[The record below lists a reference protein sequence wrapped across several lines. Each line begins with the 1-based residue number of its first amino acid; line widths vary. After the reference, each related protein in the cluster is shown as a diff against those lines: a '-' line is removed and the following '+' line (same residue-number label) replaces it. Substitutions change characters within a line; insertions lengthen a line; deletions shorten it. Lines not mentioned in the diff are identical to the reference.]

1 MDIKE
6 EGMKRRTEIWKVVF
20 VAMFLIFIGSNSVM
34 AVENGG
40 YVNQGFLVTTQWLQD
55 NVNRPDIRILDRQ
68 DIEEKDA
75 YYSKAHIPN
84 SIRMPTSAIKGMKVD
99 IQEMLVLKDLVNFL
113 EENGVSAKDH
123 IILVGRS
130 ERLPATTR
138 VFWALE
144 ILGHGNIS
152 ILDGGIDKWLAEKR
166 PLTTEIRNFPKTTY
180 EIRSLQRER
189 LMTGVELEGYIGLM
203 DRFKLVVVDS
213 RRPDEFAGK
222 EMSRDSDK
230 LGHIPGA
237 INLMFMQLLTGKDYK
252 EFKSAEEI
260 RTIFKAKGLTPDK
273 HLTFTCVSGCFGTV
287 DYFAAR
293 LMGYQDVSVYDGA
306 WIEWC
311 RRGYPIE
318 LGSGIQVQTP
328 QPAASPQ
335 PAKKKSSGAPR
346 EGC

>member
-1 MDIKE
+1 
-6 EGMKRRTEIWKVVF
+6 V
-20 VAMFLIFIGSNSVM
+20 
-34 AVENGG
+34 AVEKGG
-40 YVNQGFLVTTQWLQD
+40 YVNSNFLVTTQWLED
-55 NVNRPDIRILDRQ
+55 NVNQPDIRILDRQ
-68 DIEEKDA
+68 DISQEDDF
-75 YYSKAHIPN
+75 YSKAHVPN
-84 SIRMPTSAIKGMKVD
+84 SIRMPTSAIKGMKGD
-99 IQEMLVLKDLVNFL
+99 IPEMLLLKDLVKFL

-123 IILVGRS
+123 IVLVGRT

-144 ILGHGNIS
+144 ILGHKKIS
-152 ILDGGIDKWLAEKR
+152 VLDGGIDKWRAEER
-166 PLTTEIRNFPKTTY
+166 PLTTQVPDFPKTTY
-180 EIRSLQRER
+180 EIRALERER
-189 LMTGVELEGYIGLM
+189 LMTGEELEGYIGLM

-222 EMSRDSDK
+222 QMSRDSDK

-237 INLMFMQLLTGKDYK
+237 TNLMFMQLLTGKDYK

-260 RTIFKAKGLTPDK
+260 RTIFQAKGLTPDK

-293 LMGYQDVSVYDGA
+293 LLGYRDVSVYDGA

-311 RRGYPIE
+311 RRNYPVE
-318 LGSGIQVQTP
+318 SGTGAQAQTQ

-335 PAKKKSSGAPR
+335 PAKRKSPVAR
-346 EGC
+346 DEGC